1 MADTLENKEKQFET
15 EHWYAIFSGFLI
27 IPAIVALL
35 TLLGATIMVIFVDP
49 SELSGFDLVFY
60 WVDAVYI
67 PLLLF
72 IFYTWFTR
80 KRYFPV
86 LMIVFFSIRVLLNLT
101 YFISGYGIDPVNLV
115 VSIIWIIYFIRSE
128 RVKQTFVK

>member
-80 KRYFPV
+80 KRYFLV